1 MTYLVIL
8 RTLFH
13 LYLNVGVDSIAL
25 FPAEPAV
32 SLVHSFFLS
41 PHQLLPLECLSP
53 CHLAYTF
60 FTRVMELP
68 SLVAKLCSLFELAC
82 CVQVHHIR
90 YPTTYLC
97 VSSSDR
103 ARLKIILFTVLTTW
117 KGENMKMKKR

>member
-8 RTLFH
+8 RTLLH

-32 SLVHSFFLS
+32 SLVLSFFLS

-60 FTRVMELP
+60 LTQVMELP

-90 YPTTYLC
+90 YPTTCLC
-97 VSSSDR
+97 VSSSNR
-103 ARLKIILFTVLTTW
+103 ARINIFLFTVLTTCEAAE
-117 KGENMKMKKR
+117 GRGKK